1 MPTDNYLG
9 HPPEL
14 IAQAVVLPH
23 EHFVQLDDMLF
34 AQHGLG
40 LRYAQ
45 VLTNDYRQ
53 HRNLSYSYWALPGTN
68 YDLITKLDNPKDL
81 GSFEELISSDELVH
95 QLTTTFIQRTG
106 RHPTPAQLALAL
118 IRAQAESLQIDDE
131 LGTHRLVKWVLIYER
146 RAHWIS
152 THRQLAFSM
161 IEIDWQALGL

>member
-1 MPTDNYLG
+1 MPDMYLG

-34 AQHGLG
+34 TRHGLG
-40 LRYAQ
+40 PRYAQ
-45 VLTNDYRQ
+45 VLTNSYRQ
-53 HRNLSYSYWALPGTN
+53 HRCLSYAHWALPGTN
-68 YDLITKLDNPKDL
+68 FDLITELDNPKDL
-81 GSFEELISSDELVH
+81 GSFEQLIAADELVH
-95 QLTTTFIQRTG
+95 KLTTTFILRTK

-118 IRAQAESLQIDDE
+118 IRTQTDGLQIDDE

-152 THRQLAFSM
+152 THRQLAFSR
-161 IEIDWQALGL
+161 IEIDWQALGI